1 MHTVKRGTS
10 PLAFTRRAF
19 TLGACTAVLAAAAAA
34 TTFPA
39 AAQSDWP
46 NRTVTVIVPFPPG
59 GNTDTQ
65 ARLLSEHLSKKFG
78 QSFIVD
84 NRPNAGG
91 TIATAQLAKSKP
103 DGYTLMFGSAGQ
115 TTILPMVQKVSYDA
129 EKELMPLS
137 IFGTGPFILG
147 AKNDL
152 PAKTMTDLIAYAKA
166 NPGKLNIATPNPGS
180 ISHLSAT
187 LFAKRAGIDLVQV
200 PYKGGGP
207 AVAALLG
214 GEVDLYFGNASELL
228 QYSTGGRLRLMAV
241 SSPEPLKQ
249 IPDVPPV
256 AATFPGF
263 KTSSW
268 NGLMAPAGLP
278 KDIAEKLVNAT
289 IEASKQP
296 AIIERLTTLGVEP
309 TGSTMKEFND
319 IVAAERPLYREAVDA
334 AGLKMQN

>member
-1 MHTVKRGTS
+1 
-10 PLAFTRRAF
+10 
-19 TLGACTAVLAAAAAA
+19 
-34 TTFPA
+34 
-39 AAQSDWP
+39 
-46 NRTVTVIVPFPPG
+46 
-59 GNTDTQ
+59 
-65 ARLLSEHLSKKFG
+65 
-78 QSFIVD
+78 
-84 NRPNAGG
+84 GG

-115 TTILPMVQKVSYDA
+115 TTILPMVQKVTYDPV
-129 EKELMPLS
+129 KELMPLS

-152 PAKTMTDLIAYAKA
+152 PAKSLKELIAYAKA

-207 AVAALLG
+207 AVAALIG

-228 QYSTGGRLRLMAV
+228 QYSSGGRLRLFAV
-241 SSPEPLKQ
+241 SSLEPIKQ

-256 AATFPGF
+256 ASVFPGF

-268 NGLMAPAGLP
+268 NGLIAPAGLP
-278 KDIAEKLVNAT
+278 KDIADKIVAAT

-296 AIIERLTTLGVEP
+296 AVVTRLTSLGIEP
-309 TGSTMKEFND
+309 TGSTMQEFTE

-334 AGLKMQN
+334 AGLKME